1 MIDIKGSGDVLVN
14 VLVIK
19 SVEAAIHGSGDI
31 KRPSLQA
38 SRVNITVNVS
48 GDIFAASNTDVIN
61 IEVMGSGDIRTARLI
76 TREAG
81 VKLMSSSE
89 VALHASE
96 ELTASVHGSGDV
108 RFAGSLLRVTCSETA
123 ARQRVCES
131 PIWRIIRVT
140 VLLHR
145 PAR

>member
-1 MIDIKGSGDVLVN
+1 MIDIKGSGDALVD

-19 SVEAAIHGSGDI
+19 SVGAANHGSGDI

-38 SRVNITVNVS
+38 SRVNITVNGS
-48 GDIFAASNTDVIN
+48 GDIFAAGNTDVVN
-61 IEVMGSGDIRTARLI
+61 IEVMGSGNIRTARLI

-89 VALHASE
+89 VAVHASE
-96 ELTASVHGSGDV
+96 ELTLSVHGSGDV

-123 ARQRVCES
+123 ARRRVCES

>member
-19 SVEAAIHGSGDI
+19 SVEVAIHGSGDI

-48 GDIFAASNTDVIN
+48 GDIFAASNTDVVN

-108 RFAGSLLRVTCSETA
+108 RFADSLL
-123 ARQRVCES
+123 
-131 PIWRIIRVT
+131 
-140 VLLHR
+140 
-145 PAR
+145 

>member
-1 MIDIKGSGDVLVN
+1 MQFKSIRADVVMIDIKGSGDVLVN

-38 SRVNITVNVS
+38 SRVNITVNGS
-48 GDIFAASNTDVIN
+48 GDIFAARNTDVVN
-61 IEVMGSGDIRTARLI
+61 IEVIGSGDIRTARLI

-81 VKLMSSSE
+81 VKPMSSSE

-108 RFAGSLLRVTCSETA
+108 RFAGSLL
-123 ARQRVCES
+123 
-131 PIWRIIRVT
+131 
-140 VLLHR
+140 
-145 PAR
+145 